1 MIVVDTSAILAI
13 LLAEDDAAVYRAR
26 IADAGHALVSAV
38 SAVELAAVASRD
50 DALSD
55 TVRAFLEEPFVAVET
70 VDAAQASA
78 AAAAYR
84 RFGRGRHP
92 AGLDLGDVFPYALA
106 RTRGLPLLFKGRDF
120 SRTDVECAIAP
131 GT

>member
-13 LLAEDDAAVYRAR
+13 LLPEDDAEAYRTR
-26 IADAGHALVSAV
+26 IADAGYALVSAV

-55 TVRAFLEEPFVAVET
+55 AVRALLKEPFVVVET

-84 RFGRGRHP
+84 RFGRGHHS
-92 AGLDLGDVFPYALA
+92 AGLNLGDVFSYALA

-120 SRTDVECAIAP
+120 SRTDVECALP
-131 GT
+131 PTT